1 MGEVY
6 SLHRLLGD
14 VLSTVNIS
22 VMFKFFFYNEYVLL
36 YIFYIS

>member
-1 MGEVY
+1 MEEVY

-14 VLSTVNIS
+14 VLSTVYIS

-36 YIFYIS
+36 L